1 MDLSDHYVEF
11 LSPSVDLIGWGILL
25 LVLLAI
31 SAFVSGSEA
40 GFFSLSFHDVEKMK
54 QRGDDASRCVV
65 RLLDEQ
71 DYLLSTILIINN
83 LVNIGAVIVSNTIID
98 LLINF
103 NGVVVVEFLIKTVIV
118 TFLLLLFGEILPK
131 IIATYNPSRF
141 VLFAAPRLL
150 FLRSLCRPFSRIL
163 VRAGTHFNE
172 IAAKRK
178 DNLSMD
184 ELSEAIEITT
194 SSQTAEDK
202 RILTGIVRFVNTEV
216 SEIMRNRV
224 EIVAVDIS
232 NTLEEVKEVVIR
244 SGFSRI
250 PVYEEELDNIR
261 GVVYVK
267 DLIEHIDESDFPWQE
282 VIREAYFVPEHKKIN
297 DLLEEFQSKQIHLAI
312 VVDEYG
318 STQGIVSLEDILEEI
333 VGEISDET
341 DLEERY
347 YTKIDSKTFIFEG
360 KTHIGDFLRI
370 FDLEADFLDEVRGE
384 AETLAG
390 VMLEIKREFLSVGDQ
405 VSIPP
410 FTFIVESVSGMRV
423 DKIRVIR
430 S

>member
-11 LSPSVDLIGWGILL
+11 LPPSVDLIGWSLL
-25 LVLLAI
+25 LLFLLI
-31 SAFVSGSEA
+31 VSAFVSASEA
-40 GFFSLSFHDVEKMK
+40 GFFSLGFQDVEKIK
-54 QRGDDASRCVV
+54 QRGDEASRSVIG
-65 RLLDEQ
+65 LLNQQ
-71 DYLLSTILIINN
+71 DYLLSTILIVNN
-83 LVNIGAVIVSNTIID
+83 LVNIGAVIVANTIID
-98 LLINF
+98 LLIDF
-103 NGVVVVEFLIKTVIV
+103 NGVVAMEFLVKTVIV
-118 TFLLLLFGEILPK
+118 TFLLLLFGEIFPK
-131 IIATYNPSRF
+131 IVATYNPVRF
-141 VLFAAPRLL
+141 VLFAAPRLVV
-150 FLRSLCRPFSRIL
+150 LRSLCRPFSRVL
-163 VRAGTHFNE
+163 VRTGGYFNE
-172 IAAKRK
+172 VAAKRK

-194 SSQTAEDK
+194 SQTAEDK
-202 RILTGIVRFVNTEV
+202 KILTGIVRFVNTEV

-224 EIVAVDIS
+224 EIVAVDLS
-232 NTLEEVKEVVIR
+232 SSLSELKELFIR

-267 DLIEHIDESDFPWQE
+267 DLIEHIDEENFPWQE

-347 YTKIDSKTFIFEG
+347 YTKIDAKTFIFEG

-370 FDLEADFLDEVRGE
+370 FDLDTGFLDDVRGE

-390 VMLEIKREFLSVGDQ
+390 IMLEVKREFLSVGDQ
-405 VSIPP
+405 VSVPP

-430 S
+430 A